1 MKQTLLSK
9 AVGIWL
15 RNILGTIIILL
26 GIEYLTPIQVNPVLN
41 ISILLSIG
49 LISIPIYIY
58 RAIIQ
63 KVKVLGLMR
72 EIILTSSII
81 SFITTIFL
89 YFGWIPPIGALAIIL
104 GLGGLSIIKLNN
116 LEKLYQKVFRPL
128 YSYAIIGFLI
138 LLIIRGLAY
147 TTWIQSI
154 PIAVNIV
161 DILGKIE
168 IILVA
173 HIIALAWVLTAL
185 DKKFGLIQ
193 PEITTQDIPR
203 ENIRGLKWLPKGEWK
218 YILAILGVMLLAF
231 VLRIW
236 NLGGL
241 DPHYDEYLHLKEAQ
255 NLLLG
260 GELQYQRALLVT
272 QSVRFFYWIS
282 GASSFYEYVYW
293 GRVPSFIFSTLTIIP
308 LYLWGRKINR
318 TVGLIAGLL
327 WATSPW
333 MIGTAKIVREYAYY
347 PFIVLIV
354 SYLLITL
361 LDNLINYKKNRIY
374 YNIISA
380 IIILLVTYY
389 AYKIDVF
396 STLKMLIFIL
406 VVIFIYILTIHY
418 KNVISFIKTLKISK
432 YIILALIFSIISF
445 TLYVFL
451 ESSQINK
458 QISIFNDRFFNFY
471 LNPHS
476 SDIWSNPM
484 QWWENRFTIGGVFII
499 LASSLYFI
507 KSKYLGA
514 SWAFFLASFIFY
526 SFFFNRGLGPRY
538 TIYTMPFFIIIISVG
553 VYAMFVINSSKFKN
567 IILIL
572 FLVPAFYLPN
582 ILYTS
587 ISSNFYPDNAT
598 GLHREEISGIIDF
611 LIQDINTEED
621 IIISSFI
628 NQADSLIWGVGNE
641 PKIYEYN
648 YKDEKRFEL
657 LDEIISKNNKG
668 WIILDYRRGKLWA
681 LGIDYFLQI
690 YPQYKE
696 QLILYQ
702 DTPTI
707 QIYSWSR

>member
-1 MKQTLLSK
+1 MKQSK
-9 AVGIWL
+9 
-15 RNILGTIIILL
+15 
-26 GIEYLTPIQVNPVLN
+26 
-41 ISILLSIG
+41 G
-49 LISIPIYIY
+49 LIFLAVSIF
-58 RAIIQ
+58 
-63 KVKVLGLMR
+63 
-72 EIILTSSII
+72 T

-89 YFGWIPPIGALAIIL
+89 YFGWISPIGALAVIL

-116 LEKLYQKVFRPL
+116 LKKLYQKVFRPL
-128 YSYAIIGFLI
+128 YSYAVIGFLI
-138 LLIIRGLAY
+138 LLIIRGLAS

-154 PIAVNIV
+154 PIVVNIV

-173 HIIALAWVLTAL
+173 HIIALSWVITVL

-193 PEITTQDIPR
+193 PETSTQDIPK

-255 NLLLG
+255 NLFLG

-282 GASSFYEYVYW
+282 GASRFYEYVYW
-293 GRVPSFIFSTLTIIP
+293 GRVPSVIFSTLTIIP

-318 TVGLIAGLL
+318 TVALIAGLL

-347 PFIVLIV
+347 PFIILIV
-354 SYLLITL
+354 SHLLITL

-380 IIILLVTYY
+380 IIILLITYY
-389 AYKIDVF
+389 AYKIDFF

-406 VVIFIYILTIHY
+406 AVIFMYVIINQYKKILLLA
-418 KNVISFIKTLKISK
+418 NKINFLK
-432 YIILALIFSIISF
+432 YIGIVIIIAVMSAIFYLVNINSQH
-445 TLYVFL
+445 LYL
-451 ESSQINK
+451 HIDKINY
-458 QISIFNDRFFNFY
+458 RFFHFY

-484 QWWENRFTIGGVFII
+484 QWWENSFTIGGVFII
-499 LASSLYFI
+499 LMSSLYFI

-514 SWAFFLASFIFY
+514 SWAVFVASFIFY

-553 VYAMFVINSSKFKN
+553 IYVMFVINSSKFKN
-567 IILIL
+567 IIIIL

-582 ILYTS
+582 ILYPAFSKST
-587 ISSNFYPDNAT
+587 ISDLAT
-598 GLHREEISGIIDF
+598 GTDREDISRIKDF
-611 LIQDINTEED
+611 LIKDINTEED

-628 NQADSLIWGVGNE
+628 HQADSLIWGLGNE
-641 PKIYEYN
+641 PKIYAYH
-648 YKDEKRFEL
+648 YTDYKRFEL
-657 LDEIISKNNKG
+657 LDNIISTNEQG
-668 WIILDYRRGKLWA
+668 WIIVDSFRNRMGA
-681 LGIDYFLQI
+681 PGIDYFLQE
-690 YPQYKE
+690 YPQHKEKLLLYK
-696 QLILYQ
+696 
-702 DTPTI
+702 DTGTI
-707 QIYSWSR
+707 QIYRWNKLD